1 MLVCA
6 THLDFHE
13 IHILL
18 MTNLIDDATSEMIP
32 NAQSDLAKNMD
43 ICDVIRSRNVSARD
57 AVRSLK
63 RRLLNA
69 NPNVQLL
76 ALGVC

>member
-1 MLVCA
+1 MK
-6 THLDFHE
+6 
-13 IHILL
+13 
-18 MTNLIDDATSEMIP
+18 NPIDDATSEMIP

-43 ICDVIRSRNVSARD
+43 ICDIIRSRNVNARD

-63 RRLLNA
+63 RRLLNS

-76 ALGVC
+76 TLGVCRAFGLISLM